1 MLNGLMNEWKEEDW
15 FMILNIDN
23 GSDCLKI
30 ESKHFS
36 LSFLSEWINNYYV
49 IFVCK
54 YSARLSLRV
63 FLFLKPVFF
72 FLNNKFGEMHHWYL
86 FKNVF

>member
-1 MLNGLMNEWKEEDW
+1 MLNGLMNEWKEEDC

-30 ESKHFS
+30 ELKHFS

-63 FLFLKPVFF
+63 FLFFKTSLF

-86 FKNVF
+86 LKNVF